1 MVRRARGGVETLPYL
16 LRRPRSSEKI
26 MSFVSGLALFVYG
39 VYMGKEY
46 YEETFGDGAK
56 DDDNVKEDGEETGL
70 VKGSDKVRL

>member
-1 MVRRARGGVETLPYL
+1 
-16 LRRPRSSEKI
+16 